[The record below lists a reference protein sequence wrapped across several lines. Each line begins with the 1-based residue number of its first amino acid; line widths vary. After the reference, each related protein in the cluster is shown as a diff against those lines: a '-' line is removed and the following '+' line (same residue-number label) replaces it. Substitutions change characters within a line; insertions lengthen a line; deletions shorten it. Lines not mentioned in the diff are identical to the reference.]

1 MRLSLVVRLL
11 IIEFLLLPEETV
23 GRLTPL
29 YVWRS
34 PPTST
39 PTTSFQPSA
48 RPSLAPPNQRSSQ
61 TKRNSTSSPSTK
73 AGKSSEDG
81 SLIKRPPPPHLN
93 SSEETVTN
101 FLETEGNGD
110 DRGLFGFL
118 STQNLIFAAAGL
130 FAILATIVGVS
141 IKRKRAANSEL
152 DEDDMAANAQTTDK
166 NSTILDSV
174 EITQVES
181 VARETRPPPTN
192 NNAVALA
199 PAHDY
204 SCDLFGF
211 GERVDLSTFLSDFR
225 HCLA

>member
-1 MRLSLVVRLL
+1 MRLLPVARLL
-11 IIEFLLLPEETV
+11 IIELFLLPEETV

-61 TKRNSTSSPSTK
+61 TKRNASPSPSK

-81 SLIKRPPPPHLN
+81 SLIKRPPPPHHN

-101 FLETEGNGD
+101 FLETEDNGD
-110 DRGLFGFL
+110 DRGFFGFL
-118 STQNLIFAAAGL
+118 STQNIIVAAAGL

-141 IKRKRAANSEL
+141 IKRKRAANAEL
-152 DEDDMAANAQTTDK
+152 DEDDIGANAETTDK

-181 VARETRPPPTN
+181 VARETRPPPTT

-199 PAHDY
+199 PGHDY

-211 GERVDLSTFLSDFR
+211 SDRMDLSTFLSDFR